1 MYGVA
6 PTARAA
12 FAVYIA
18 LTFLLAYLARRQAA
32 GGGFLREFFVGG
44 RTIGPWVLGLTWIAT
59 SASGGT
65 FIGTPSLAHSN
76 GWSVMLWIS
85 GYMVVATVGFGLLG
99 TRIAQLGERTG
110 ALTFPDLLR
119 DRFQS
124 RAIGVMSGVAMLVL
138 HTSFIVAQY
147 IAGARVL
154 EVALGVPYVWGVA
167 SFAVIVAVYTAYGGF
182 RAVAWTDSFQAVVML
197 VGVLLTAGFGLWKA
211 GGMQAV
217 HDGLAAQ
224 SPELLTPVGPSDFLP
239 LPAAISFFFIWPLAV
254 AGQPSLITRFLACRD
269 AVSLRRAAVL
279 IGCYVLLLYPA
290 IIFVGILGRVL
301 VPDLAASDHAMP
313 ATILA
318 AVPAALAGL
327 VLAAPMAAIMST
339 ISSFLLV
346 AAGAIA
352 RDLYQRNAA
361 GSVGEARVRTVTHGS
376 IAAVG
381 LAGAIFAL
389 RPPEYLQY
397 IVVFSGTGLAA
408 TFLAPT
414 LFSVYWPRMNRAGCL
429 VGILAGFVTFLVQY
443 AAFGTRSVVGLDPFV
458 PSLAASVLGCWLGSR
473 AGKPEPRSL
482 LEKYFSREE
491 LDEAADAGL

>member
-1 MYGVA
+1 M
-6 PTARAA
+6 RAA
-12 FAVYIA
+12 FAGYIA
-18 LTFLLAYLARRQAA
+18 LTFLLAYLARRQAM

-59 SASGGT
+59 SASGGS

-85 GYMVVATVGFGLLG
+85 GYMVVTTVGFGLLG

-119 DRFQS
+119 DRFES
-124 RAIGVMSGVAMLVL
+124 RTIGVISGVAMLIL

-167 SFAVIVAVYTAYGGF
+167 SFAVIVGLYTAYGGF

-224 SPELLTPVGPSDFLP
+224 SADLLTPVGPADFLP
-239 LPAAISFFFIWPLAV
+239 LSSAVSFFFIWPLAV

-269 AVSLRRAAVL
+269 IPSLRRAAVL

-290 IIFVGILGRVL
+290 IIFVGMLGRVL

-313 ATILA
+313 ATIVA

-361 GSVGEARVRTVTHGS
+361 VAVSEARVRAVTHAS
-376 IAAVG
+376 IGVVG
-381 LAGAIFAL
+381 LVGGLFAL

-397 IVVFSGTGLAA
+397 IVVFSGSGLAA

-414 LFSVYWPRMNRAGCL
+414 LFSVYSPRMNRSGC
-429 VGILAGFVTFLVQY
+429 VTGILAGFLTFLAQY
-443 AAFGTRSVVGLDPFV
+443 ASFGTRSLLGLDPFV
-458 PSLAASVLGCWLGSR
+458 PALAASVLGCWIGSR
-473 AGKPEPRSL
+473 FGPPEPRRL
-482 LEKYFSREE
+482 LEKYFAVRE
-491 LDEAADAGL
+491 LGG

>member
-1 MYGVA
+1 MYEAA
-6 PTARAA
+6 PSARAA
-12 FAVYIA
+12 FAAYIA

-59 SASGGT
+59 SASGGS
-65 FIGTPSLAHSN
+65 FIGTPSLAHAN

-85 GYMVVATVGFGLLG
+85 GYMVVATVGFGMLG

-124 RAIGVMSGVAMLVL
+124 RAIGVMSGLAMLVL

-154 EVALGVPYVWGVA
+154 EVALGVPYAWGVA
-167 SFAVIVAVYTAYGGF
+167 SFAVIVGAYTAYGGF

-197 VGVLLTAGFGLWKA
+197 VGVLLTAGFGLYKA
-211 GGMQAV
+211 GGLQAV
-217 HDGLAAQ
+217 QEGLAAQ
-224 SPELLTPVGPSDFLP
+224 SPELLSPVGPAGFLS
-239 LPAAISFFFIWPLAV
+239 LPAAVSFFFIWPLAV

-269 AVSLRRAAVL
+269 VASLRKAAVL

-318 AVPAALAGL
+318 AVPTALAGL

-339 ISSFLLV
+339 ISSYLLV
-346 AAGAIA
+346 ASGAIA
-352 RDLYQRNAA
+352 RDLYQRNSR
-361 GSVGEARVRTVTHGS
+361 GPVSEPRVRWVTHAS

-381 LAGAIFAL
+381 LAGGLFAL

-397 IVVFSGTGLAA
+397 IVIFSGAGLAA
-408 TFLAPT
+408 TFLLPT
-414 LFSVYWPRMNRAGCL
+414 LLSVYWTRMNRVGCL
-429 VGILAGFVTFLVQY
+429 AGILAGFLTFLAQY
-443 AAFGTRSVVGLDPFV
+443 AAFGTRSLLGLDPFV
-458 PSLAASVLGCWLGSR
+458 WSLVASALACWIGSR
-473 AGKPEPRSL
+473 AGQPEPRAL
-482 LEKYFSREE
+482 LERYFAPRELE
-491 LDEAADAGL
+491 DLARRSL

>member
-1 MYGVA
+1 MYGAA
-6 PTARAA
+6 PEARAA

-32 GGGFLREFFVGG
+32 GGGFLKEFFVGG

-59 SASGGT
+59 SASGGS
-65 FIGTPSLAHSN
+65 FIGTPSLAHAN
-76 GWSVMLWIS
+76 GWSVLLWIS
-85 GYMVVATVGFGLLG
+85 GYMVVATLGFGLLG
-99 TRIAQLGERTG
+99 TRIAQLGKRTG

-119 DRFQS
+119 DRFDS

-154 EVALGVPYVWGVA
+154 EVALGVPYAWGVA
-167 SFAVIVAVYTAYGGF
+167 SFAVIVGVYTAYGGF

-197 VGVLLTAGFGLWKA
+197 VGVLLTAGFGLYRA
-211 GGMQAV
+211 GGLQAV

-224 SPELLTPVGPSDFLP
+224 SPELLSPVGPADFLP
-239 LPAAISFFFIWPLAV
+239 LPAAISFFVIWPLAV
-254 AGQPSLITRFLACRD
+254 AGQPALITRFLACKD
-269 AVSLRRAAVL
+269 VASLRRAAVL

-313 ATILA
+313 ATIVA

-352 RDLYQRNAA
+352 RDLYQRNAR
-361 GSVGEARVRTVTHGS
+361 GPVSEARVRAVTHAS
-376 IAAVG
+376 IGAVG
-381 LAGAIFAL
+381 LAGGLFAL

-408 TFLAPT
+408 TFLFPT
-414 LFSVYWPRMNRAGCL
+414 LLAVYWPRMNRAGCL
-429 VGILAGFVTFLVQY
+429 AGICAGFASFLVQY
-443 AAFGTRSVVGLDPFV
+443 AMSGTRSLFALDPFV
-458 PSLAASVLGCWLGSR
+458 WSLLASALACWLGSL
-473 AGKPEPRSL
+473 AGRTEPRAL
-482 LEKYFSREE
+482 LLRYFAAAE
-491 LDEAADAGL
+491 LGGAADR